1 MKHIKIKKEDINLAN
16 KMSSS
21 MGTLNNSITKGQG
34 NVIGFLG
41 EIIVANELGI
51 TLDNTYDYDLIFND
65 KRIDVKSKKVSSVPR
80 DYYECSVAAL
90 NTRQRCDL
98 YMFTRIKNDLS
109 EGWILGYLEKEK
121 YLTDSKFLKKGS
133 IDPDNNWKVSTDC
146 YNLPIN
152 KLETIGRLIKEEK

>member
-152 KLETIGRLIKEEK
+152 KLETIGRLIKEVQ

>member
-1 MKHIKIKKEDINLAN
+1 MKNIKIEKEDIDLAN

-21 MGTLNNSITKGQG
+21 MGALNNSITKGRG

-152 KLETIGRLIKEEK
+152 KLETIGRLIKEVQ

>member
-1 MKHIKIKKEDINLAN
+1 MKHIKIEKEDIELAN
-16 KMSSS
+16 KMATN

-51 TLDNTYDYDLIFND
+51 SLDNTYDYDLVFDD
-65 KRIDVKSKKVSSVPR
+65 KKIDVKSKRVTSAPR

-90 NTRQRCDL
+90 NTRQRCDF

-109 EGWILGYLEKEK
+109 EGWILGYMDKEK
-121 YLTDSKFLKKGS
+121 YLSNSKFLKKGS
-133 IDPDNNWKVSTDC
+133 IDPSNNWKVRTDC

-152 KLETIGRLIKEEK
+152 KLEAINNLKKEK

>member
-1 MKHIKIKKEDINLAN
+1 
-16 KMSSS
+16 
-21 MGTLNNSITKGQG
+21 
-34 NVIGFLG
+34 VIGFLG

-152 KLETIGRLIKEEK
+152 KLETIGRLIKEV

>member
-51 TLDNTYDYDLIFND
+51 TLDNTYDYDLIFNN

-152 KLETIGRLIKEEK
+152 KLETIGRLIKEV

>member
-152 KLETIGRLIKEEK
+152 KLETIGRLIKEV

>member
-41 EIIVANELGI
+41 EIIVANELCI

-152 KLETIGRLIKEEK
+152 KLETIGRLIKEV